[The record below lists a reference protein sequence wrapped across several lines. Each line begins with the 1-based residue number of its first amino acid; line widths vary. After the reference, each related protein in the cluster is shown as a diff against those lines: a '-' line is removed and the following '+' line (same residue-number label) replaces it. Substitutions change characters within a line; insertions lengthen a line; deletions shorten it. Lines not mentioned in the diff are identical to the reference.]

1 MPRKLAAAIR
11 RADAPPGTGKLRIR
25 RVLRHVRGML
35 SEHFFRIVV
44 AAFIFFV
51 PPAALYIV
59 AEIIRD
65 DYEQSGGWGRVAL
78 FTALISLVTFLRLLG
93 QVLFSGF
100 LDLAVG
106 DSYFRSEDR
115 TFVEALR
122 DMPWKPL
129 LGADLILAF
138 STVIGLELFVI
149 PGIAIYTLF
158 GLVGPVIAQEELGV
172 RSGLRRTYEISRPH
186 WVLVLVLVVIPLG
199 IEHALAETVREIVD
213 EGGMVPSVL
222 GEWFIAATM
231 LTIVGVIDV
240 SLATELMARTPSKFS
255 HPKGTY

>member
-1 MPRKLAAAIR
+1 MPRRFEAIR
-11 RADAPPGTGKLRIR
+11 RADVAPGSGELRIR
-25 RVLRHVRGML
+25 GVVHHCRGML
-35 SEHFFRIVV
+35 AEHFGRIVV

-65 DYEQSGGWGRVAL
+65 DYEEAGGVSRIAL
-78 FTALISLVTFLRLLG
+78 FTALIALVTFLRLLG

-100 LDLAVG
+100 LDLSVG
-106 DSYFRSEDR
+106 DSYFRRLDR
-115 TFVEALR
+115 TFGESLR
-122 DMPWKPL
+122 EMPWKAL
-129 LGADLILAF
+129 LGADLLLSISA
-138 STVIGLELFVI
+138 VIGLSFFVI
-149 PGIAIYTLF
+149 PGVAIYTLF

-172 RSGLRRTYEISRPH
+172 RNGLRRTYEISRPH

-199 IEHALAETVREIVD
+199 LEHALAEVVRELVD
-213 EGGMVPSVL
+213 QEGFVPAVL